1 MCKRLFTYLLVL
13 VCSGLFLMT
22 SCKKKTAA
30 ESKNG
35 ASDADFEKFKT
46 EFLDRLWELN
56 PVWAVYEG
64 NHKYDAELTVYDEAH
79 RQKTAEFVRTMTDK
93 LKAFDPASLN
103 DTDKTDFALID
114 NHLKS
119 TDWYLTV
126 FKEYEWDPSN
136 YNVGGPFDVVLTGR
150 HASLNDRLK
159 AIEKKLQKVPAFYEA
174 AKKNIKNP
182 TAEHT
187 QLAIENNRGSLL
199 IFEKALPDSV
209 DKSNLSQTAKDNIK
223 KLSVKAAESIK
234 NYVAFLENLQKS
246 LTPEKARSFRIGKEL
261 YDAKFK
267 FDLNSGYT
275 AEQMLQKALDRKK
288 YLLDEMYKLSLK
300 LWQEKYFKD
309 KKPLEDSLAI
319 IKAVITEISKQHVR
333 PEEFTAAIEKQIPT
347 LAKFVDDK
355 KLLTQDP
362 SKPLRVRPTPEYE
375 RGVAGASISAP
386 GPYDKK
392 ADTYYNVTP
401 LDGYTPEQAE
411 SYLREYNNYTLQ
423 ILNIHE
429 AIPGHYTQLVYS
441 NKAPSVI
448 KSVLG
453 NGAMV
458 EGWAVY
464 SELMMLEAGYGNN
477 SPELWLMYY
486 KWNLRSVINFILDY
500 SLHAGNMSEEE
511 AFRMLTQE
519 GFQEKAEAEGKIRRA
534 KLTQVQLCS
543 YFTGFQEICE
553 LKEEL
558 KDVLDD
564 SFDLK
569 KFHEDFLSYGSAPVK
584 YIRELMLAKVEKSNA
599 KESGEK

>member
-1 MCKRLFTYLLVL
+1 MTIFRSNCFFILFASLLL
-13 VCSGLFLMT
+13 ITT
-22 SCKKKTAA
+22 SCKKKNTSENKGNTA
-30 ESKNG
+30 
-35 ASDADFEKFKT
+35 FEQFKI

-79 RQKTAEFVRTMTDK
+79 RKKITEFVRSMSEK
-93 LKAFDPASLN
+93 LNAFDPASLN
-103 DTDKTDFALID
+103 DADKTDHALID

-119 TDWYLTV
+119 TDWYLNV
-126 FKEYEWDPSN
+126 FKKYEWDPSN

-159 AIEKKLQKVPAFYEA
+159 AIEKKLGKVPAFYEA
-174 AKKNIKNP
+174 AKKNIKSP

-187 QLAIENNRGSLL
+187 QLAIENNQGSLI
-199 IFEKALPDSV
+199 IFEKALLDSTE
-209 DKSNLSQTAKDNIK
+209 KSDLPQATKNNIKNLSE
-223 KLSVKAAESIK
+223 KAAESIK
-234 NYVAFLENLQKS
+234 SYIAFLENLQKE
-246 LTPEKARSFRIGKEL
+246 LTPQKARSFRIGKEL
-261 YDAKFK
+261 YDSKFR
-267 FDLNSGYT
+267 FDLNSGYS
-275 AEQMLQKALDRKK
+275 AEQMLQKALERKK
-288 YLLDEMYKLSLK
+288 YLLNEMYKISLK

-309 KKPLEDSLAI
+309 KKPLEDSLGL
-319 IKAVITEISKQHVR
+319 IKAVITEIAKQHVR
-333 PEEFTAAIEKQIPT
+333 PEEFSEAIEKQIPA

-362 SKPLRVRPTPEYE
+362 SKPLKVRPTPEYE

-441 NKAPSVI
+441 NKAPSII
-448 KSVLG
+448 KSVFG

-477 SPELWLMYY
+477 NPELWLMYY

-500 SLHAGNMSEEE
+500 SLHAGNMSEED
-511 AFRMLTQE
+511 AFQMLTKE

-558 KDVLDD
+558 KDVLDNE
-564 SFDLK
+564 FNLK
-569 KFHEDFLSYGSAPVK
+569 KFHEDFLSYGSAPVR
-584 YIRELMLAKVEKSNA
+584 YIRELMLTKIEKSSTKKA
-599 KESGEK
+599 EEE